1 MEINWIDAQAKFVC
15 WLFFLRAL
23 QSQRVETHTRWMD
36 AYRLSD
42 GAFDIERLPINFM
55 CAQFPV
61 ALVMAQ
67 ARHCIDLDQD
77 SRSYKTT
84 RHHTIQLYIHQNLV
98 LFVITFNCYHRSN
111 SKAQIDKCHFQSTFL
126 INVNATRRWLLIVQ
140 CPCGIVNWMK
150 EHDLYPT
157 VTVTAWILISF
168 ASARRW
174 LWRLSCVHF
183 CLSFGESVYVS
194 VRDSASSY

>member
-1 MEINWIDAQAKFVC
+1 MVSSNNWQSCFVIRQRWLSVLRVKWKLIESTHRQSLFVC

-126 INVNATRRWLLIVQ
+126 INVNATRR
-140 CPCGIVNWMK
+140 
-150 EHDLYPT
+150 
-157 VTVTAWILISF
+157 
-168 ASARRW
+168 
-174 LWRLSCVHF
+174 
-183 CLSFGESVYVS
+183 
-194 VRDSASSY
+194 